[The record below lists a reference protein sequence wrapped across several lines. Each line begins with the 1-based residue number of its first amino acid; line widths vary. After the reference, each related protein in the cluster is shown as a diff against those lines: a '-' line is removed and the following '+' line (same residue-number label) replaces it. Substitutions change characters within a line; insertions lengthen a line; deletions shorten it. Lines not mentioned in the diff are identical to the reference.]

1 MMILKS
7 MIESGHLLL
16 NTKSNMKHLKK
27 YNESKKE
34 FGLLDIVY
42 ILQDYT
48 DEGYV
53 ATIFSAT
60 GHAFYPSDTD
70 KTSISNF
77 RLQRYANQKNK
88 AFKFRIDFNESKN
101 YTELVSFLDEM
112 NVAVGRFNDLGFYL
126 QNVKVGE
133 DHDSEREGP
142 YIAYSVEFSFQS

>member
-1 MMILKS
+1 
-7 MIESGHLLL
+7 
-16 NTKSNMKHLKK
+16 MKYIKT
-27 YNESKKE
+27 YNESAQE
-34 FGLLDIVY
+34 FGLIDIINV
-42 ILQDYT
+42 LQDYI
-48 DEGYV
+48 DEGYDV
-53 ATIFSAT
+53 TIFSAT
-60 GHAFYPSDTD
+60 GHAFYPTDID

-101 YTELVSFLDEM
+101 YSELVSFLDEM

-126 QNVKVGE
+126 QNVQVGE

>member
-1 MMILKS
+1 
-7 MIESGHLLL
+7 
-16 NTKSNMKHLKK
+16 MKHLKK
-27 YNESKKE
+27 YNESAQE
-34 FGLLDIVY
+34 FGLIDIINV
-42 ILQDYT
+42 LQDYI
-48 DEGYV
+48 DEGYDV
-53 ATIFSAT
+53 TIFSAT
-60 GHAFYPSDTD
+60 GHAFYPTDID

-101 YTELVSFLDEM
+101 YSELVSFLDEM

-126 QNVKVGE
+126 QNVQVGE